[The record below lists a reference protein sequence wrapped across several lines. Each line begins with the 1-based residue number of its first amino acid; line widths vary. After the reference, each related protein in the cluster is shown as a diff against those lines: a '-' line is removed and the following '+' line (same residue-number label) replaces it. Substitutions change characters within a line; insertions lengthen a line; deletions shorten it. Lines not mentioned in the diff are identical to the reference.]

1 MMTGMRPELWWV
13 KLLGIAGV
21 KGNEP
26 DQYGDMY
33 RDLSVAAV
41 IPAYNE
47 APSIGQVVSEL
58 VRLQHDSIP
67 VFDRVVVCDNAST
80 DQTGPIAADSGAVVV
95 REPLAGYGRACLKAL
110 EAVGDCDVV
119 VFVDGDYS
127 AHAEEIPLL
136 LDECRA
142 GRDLV
147 IGARRADLTEP
158 GALTPHQVLGN
169 RLASALLR
177 MAWRQPVT
185 DLGPL
190 RAVGVSALAQLQ
202 MADPTYGWTMEMQAK
217 ALAMGLSV
225 AEVPVRTRRRIGVSK
240 VSGTVRGTVG
250 ATWGIL
256 STFAKLAWQHRSS
269 VCRASP
275 AGVASDAGR
284 LRRA

>member
-1 MMTGMRPELWWV
+1 M
-13 KLLGIAGV
+13 
-21 KGNEP
+21 
-26 DQYGDMY
+26 
-33 RDLSVAAV
+33 
-41 IPAYNE
+41 
-47 APSIGQVVSEL
+47 
-58 VRLQHDSIP
+58 
-67 VFDRVVVCDNAST
+67 
-80 DQTGPIAADSGAVVV
+80 
-95 REPLAGYGRACLKAL
+95 
-110 EAVGDCDVV
+110 V

-202 MADPTYGWTMEMQAK
+202 MVDPTYGWTMEMQAK
-217 ALAMGLSV
+217 ALAMGLRA
-225 AEVPVRTRRRIGVSK
+225 AEVPVRTRRRIGKSK
-240 VSGTVRGTVG
+240 VSGTWRGSLG
-250 ATWGIL
+250 AGWGIL
-256 STFAKLAWQHRSS
+256 STFAKVALAGSS
-269 VCRASP
+269 H
-275 AGVASDAGR
+275 R
-284 LRRA
+284 LRADENG